1 MDVTLVHR
9 GDKLRAEERL
19 QQNLKDRKI
28 PVLWKTVVL
37 EILGDTVVNAVKLE
51 NLKNGKISLMHVDG
65 VFVAVGYEP
74 ANELAKKL
82 GLELTGD
89 GYIKVDERQRTSMSG
104 LYAAG
109 DITGGVKQIVTAVGQ
124 GSIAAITAFEDL
136 MNPYWKDKGH

>member
-1 MDVTLVHR
+1 MSYCATCDGYFFKDGKKVILAGGGNTAVTEALYLDSIGVDVTLVHR

-82 GLELTGD
+82 GD
-89 GYIKVDERQRTSMSG
+89 RKSV
-104 LYAAG
+104 
-109 DITGGVKQIVTAVGQ
+109 V
-124 GSIAAITAFEDL
+124 
-136 MNPYWKDKGH
+136 